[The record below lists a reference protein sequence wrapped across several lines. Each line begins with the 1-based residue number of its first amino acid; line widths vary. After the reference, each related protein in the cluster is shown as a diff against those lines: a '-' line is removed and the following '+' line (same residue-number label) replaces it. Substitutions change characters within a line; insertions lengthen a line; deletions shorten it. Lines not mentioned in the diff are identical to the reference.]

1 MELGTDS
8 VVAVRTSQGT
18 IRAFH
23 NVCRHRGARILDGAG
38 NCPGAITC
46 PYHGWSYKLS
56 GELIG
61 MPARESFPGFDR
73 SQFAL
78 KPVTIA
84 GDVWFCVCVPD
95 AGTPPPL
102 EQIWSGCAQEFA
114 PHRFEDMVPLGPL
127 YIEHWDCDWKI
138 AMDNYLESYHVPIG
152 HPGLFR
158 MFTPDYED
166 QTQPADRRCARHQ
179 LVPRAALIALERAD
193 VPAAGRQGDRRTCPR
208 RIGGAGASTACCR
221 TSASMSFPT
230 RWTSSRCCRAGPGKC
245 VIRGGS
251 FALPDDRREMRIVRY
266 LANRINRQVQREDE
280 FLCRRVQQGLAS
292 GSYEPGPLS
301 RLENCMLEFHDLLR
315 EKIPEARFPQRPRN
329 LHVAGQ
335 PRCGNRTAIAPRNS
349 ASAALTGPFSASSS
363 PAAASPVWVDS
374 ASSTCCVTQVSST
387 SGGALGRVPPA
398 RPAPFPALPRAP

>member
-1 MELGTDS
+1 
-8 VVAVRTSQGT
+8 VVAVRTAQGT

-61 MPARESFPGFDR
+61 MPVRESFPGLDR

-78 KPVTIA
+78 KPVTSQVMF
-84 GDVWFCVCVPD
+84 GFVFV
-95 AGTPPPL
+95 TLSNFPPPL
-102 EQIWSGCAQEFA
+102 EKIWGTCAEEFA
-114 PHRFEDMVPLGPL
+114 PHHFEDMVPLGPL
-127 YIEHWDCDWKI
+127 YTEEWDCDWKI

-166 QTQPADRRCARHQ
+166 QLNLPTGVARGISWFRERLSPRWSERMYQQWVGRVTENLPESHRRRWSFYSMLPNLGIDVFPDQ
-179 LVPRAALIALERAD
+179 MDFFQVLPR
-193 VPAAGRQGDRRTCPR
+193 
-208 RIGGAGASTACCR
+208 
-221 TSASMSFPT
+221 
-230 RWTSSRCCRAGPGKC
+230 GPGKC

-251 FALPDDRREMRIVRY
+251 FALPDERREMKIVRY
-266 LANRINRQVQREDE
+266 LASRINRQVQREDA
-280 FLCRRVQQGLAS
+280 FLCRRVQEGLAS

-315 EKIPEARFPQRPRN
+315 EKIPEARFP
-329 LHVAGQ
+329 
-335 PRCGNRTAIAPRNS
+335 S
-349 ASAALTGPFSASSS
+349 A
-363 PAAASPVWVDS
+363 
-374 ASSTCCVTQVSST
+374 
-387 SGGALGRVPPA
+387 PA
-398 RPAPFPALPRAP
+398 RFM